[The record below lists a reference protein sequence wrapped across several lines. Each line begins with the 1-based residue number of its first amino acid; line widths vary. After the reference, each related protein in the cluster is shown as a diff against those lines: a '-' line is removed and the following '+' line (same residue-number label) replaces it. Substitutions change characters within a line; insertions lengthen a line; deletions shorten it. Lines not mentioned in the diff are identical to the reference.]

1 MSEREQ
7 RAYMDMVKRRTPR
20 SHFARDTLRAFWV
33 GGAICAAT
41 EAYIQLLVNAAGMA
55 RQQASAVGS
64 ITLIALTAILTAA
77 GIFDRIG
84 RYAGGG
90 TIVPIT
96 GFANSIVSSAMEYRS
111 EGMVLGVGARMFQ
124 IAGPVLVYG
133 ISSSVIV
140 GVVYWLMAA
149 IWGI

>member
-1 MSEREQ
+1 
-7 RAYMDMVKRRTPR
+7 MDMVKRRTPR